1 MYKELITTS
10 EQEEL
15 KLAVRKW
22 LANTG
27 KKQSDIADACGMKLS
42 TFRNYIGGKAMPKE
56 KAELIRQVITSKEAS
71 KEQVEMPIPCMFT
84 LQLKLDEKR
93 LRILMDAAKRDRLT
107 IEQYLNKV
115 LFNAQ

>member
-22 LANTG
+22 LVNNG
-27 KKQSDIADACGMKLS
+27 KKQTDIANACGMKIS

-56 KAELIRQVITSKEAS
+56 KAELIRQVIATDDSAQEP
-71 KEQVEMPIPCMFT
+71 VEMPVPCMFT

-93 LRILMDAAKRDRLT
+93 LRILMDAAKRNRLT
-107 IEQYLNKV
+107 LEQHMNKV